1 MPNQSLV
8 DLMERTATA
17 DTDLVH
23 VNSGGTDYKQTKANF
38 LADYVSE
45 IEFNNTSALTTQV
58 DALPVGSYGGAY
70 TGKIASY
77 GHQSETGVPEN
88 DNYTVEVS
96 AFSTQ
101 NKRITIMSVLG
112 DKTYTRTK
120 LNGTWGSWI
129 LVPRRDEIT
138 SLNNSLA
145 NKLNNGTLLNPVQ
158 GASVNTQG
166 MYCSSKG
173 TLSTAETLTF
183 STSANRFT
191 ALVFITGND
200 ARLAIYYIGFK
211 ANSVNEATRIA
222 GSTYSVTCSTSGTI
236 SVPVSMWTTV
246 IVMGTAEMT

>member
-8 DLMERTATA
+8 DLTERTATA
-17 DTDLVH
+17 DTDLIH
-23 VNSGGTDYKQTKANF
+23 VNSGGSDYKQTKANF
-38 LADYVSE
+38 TSDLAKE
-45 IEFNNTSALTTQV
+45 ISFSTSSTLTSQV
-58 DALPVGSYGGAY
+58 DALSVGGYYGF
-70 TGKIASY
+70 IASY
-77 GHQSETGVPEN
+77 GHQSATGMPYDVN
-88 DNYTVEVS
+88 FFVTVQKYDSNNCTVH
-96 AFSTQ
+96 AIARGTNPRKWTI
-101 NKRITIMSVLG
+101 NKANS
-112 DKTYTRTK
+112 
-120 LNGTWGSWI
+120 WGNWI
-129 LVPRRDEIT
+129 EDPSRDEI
-138 SLNNSLA
+138 SALNNSLA

-158 GASVNTQG
+158 GASG

-183 STSANRFT
+183 STSTNRFT

-211 ANSVNEATRIA
+211 ANAVNEATKIA